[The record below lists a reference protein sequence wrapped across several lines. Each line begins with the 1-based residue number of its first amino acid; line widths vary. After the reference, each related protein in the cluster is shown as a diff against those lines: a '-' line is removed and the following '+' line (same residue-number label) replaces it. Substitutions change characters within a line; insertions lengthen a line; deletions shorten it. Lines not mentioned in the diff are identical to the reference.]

1 MTEQLVSSLWLS
13 SRGGGTFRER
23 GFALDI
29 LAKDIS
35 ELAQIPFFLE
45 WPVMEIR
52 GGILFRRR
60 NYANFASVVGGNFR
74 PEATGSP
81 RLRQQPSLRRKV
93 ARNFPL
99 SLFSVR
105 QRRNE
110 MHSPALWSSIR
121 YRSESLSRMRGNS
134 SKSSTGRSS
143 SREEPDISHNYWR
156 RLPGAAWDSRE

>member
-1 MTEQLVSSLWLS
+1 MEILYSRPWSKLRKWPNNLSPPSDYLLEEQGLFVNEN
-13 SRGGGTFRER
+13 SRG
-23 GFALDI
+23 LDI
-29 LAKDIS
+29 FAKDIS

-52 GGILFRRR
+52 GGIFRRR

-93 ARNFPL
+93 ARNFSL
-99 SLFSVR
+99 LLFSVR

-121 YRSESLSRMRGNS
+121 YRYESLFRMRGNS
-134 SKSSTGRSS
+134 SKSSTGRPLIRP
-143 SREEPDISHNYWR
+143 REARYF
-156 RLPGAAWDSRE
+156 A